1 MISACGSCWK
11 AKHKLLQNTTGFKV
25 FLSKLQFCFILYR
38 FTFFFCFVRL
48 MDKTKG
54 VATSCRKMK
63 FCTVLLLFIFPV
75 ILHVR
80 DLGQKYPF
88 TLIWLVNYLILS
100 LFRFFD
106 NDTVS
111 CQTLVTITKSQTE
124 NLFWRL
130 ITLRTNSSSY
140 CKLIISARNSKAKLV
155 TARGKELFRIVE
167 NRMMLPIN

>member
-1 MISACGSCWK
+1 MEVVEKRNTNCCK
-11 AKHKLLQNTTGFKV
+11 AQQLLKCLKQLAVLFYSIPV
-25 FLSKLQFCFILYR
+25 YV
-38 FTFFFCFVRL
+38 FFCFVRL

-63 FCTVLLLFIFPV
+63 FCTVLLGIFPV

-88 TLIWLVNYLILS
+88 TLISLVNYLILS
-100 LFRFFD
+100 LFRFLD

-140 CKLIISARNSKAKLV
+140 CKLIISAVIAKRN
-155 TARGKELFRIVE
+155 E
-167 NRMMLPIN
+167 

>member
-1 MISACGSCWK
+1 MLSVATVTFLE
-11 AKHKLLQNTTGFKV
+11 KHQIFRKRLEIGIRHSIQK
-25 FLSKLQFCFILYR
+25 
-38 FTFFFCFVRL
+38 FFFCFVRL

-54 VATSCRKMK
+54 LATSCRKMK
-63 FCTVLLLFIFPV
+63 FCTVLLGIFPV

-88 TLIWLVNYLILS
+88 TLISLVNYLILS
-100 LFRFFD
+100 LFRFLD

-140 CKLIISARNSKAKLV
+140 CKLIISAVIAKRN
-155 TARGKELFRIVE
+155 
-167 NRMMLPIN
+167 